1 MNIGDRVRV
10 NITKPETYAR
20 GAVECLNG
28 KTGTIEGALEED
40 ESFTPWKFCV
50 RFDEPTA
57 TWWNGQ
63 LPVAAFHFHES
74 ELVVIDTKGEIK

>member
-28 KTGTIEGALEED
+28 KTGTIEEIQENGH
-40 ESFTPWKFCV
+40 SQFCV

-63 LPVAAFHFHES
+63 LPVAAFHFRES